1 MKKIIWISII
11 ILIAIGIFFIVNN
24 VSREDRNSIDQKEEQ
39 SEKELFEDY
48 YKEAS
53 EELEKMTV
61 EEKIGQMLLVRFEEE
76 NAIQTLEKYKF
87 GGYVLF
93 EKDFTDKSKEQV
105 KSMISELQRVSKIPL
120 LVAVDEEGGKVV
132 RVSSNRNIR
141 EEKFKSVSELYEEG
155 GFDKIAQDTIEKSEL
170 LESLGINL
178 NLAPVVDVST
188 NLEDY
193 IYPRTLGRDVE
204 LTGTYARTVINA
216 SKERNVSYTLKHFPG
231 YSSNLDTHIGTSVD
245 NRTYQEIVDGS
256 LPPFKVG
263 IEAGA
268 EAVLISHNIVTSI
281 DSENPATLSRRMNEL
296 LRNELGFTG
305 IIITDDLDMKALN
318 KYDNIV
324 VKSVLAGNDLLIVTD
339 YERSV
344 NAIKTAI
351 EDGTI
356 NEGIVDKAVKRI
368 IAWKLYKGL
377 I

>member
-11 ILIAIGIFFIVNN
+11 ILIAIGIFFIVKN
-24 VSREDRNSIDQKEEQ
+24 VSREDRSSIDQKEEK

-105 KSMISELQRVSKIPL
+105 KSMISELQRVSKISL

-188 NLEDY
+188 NSEDY

>member
-11 ILIAIGIFFIVNN
+11 ILIAIGIFFIVKN
-24 VSREDRNSIDQKEEQ
+24 VSREDRSSIDQKEEK

-188 NLEDY
+188 NSEDY

>member
-11 ILIAIGIFFIVNN
+11 ILIAIGIFFIVKN
-24 VSREDRNSIDQKEEQ
+24 VSREDRSSIDQKEEK

-105 KSMISELQRVSKIPL
+105 KSMISELQRVSKISL

-155 GFDKIAQDTIEKSEL
+155 GFDQIAQDTIEKSEL

-188 NLEDY
+188 NSEDY